1 MNITDSYTPYQ
12 EVSRDPI
19 QYSYCVDFKHI
30 SRYRALRQVV
40 HQGQSSDRFVALE
53 TVNPITSGVKGS
65 LKYYTV
71 PANRENRL
79 DLIAQEQ
86 LGSATYAWVIAY
98 INRIQDGFT
107 VLEGTQLAI
116 PLSLTT
122 LFEKGNVLAPV
133 SAFKLNLGSE

>member
-1 MNITDSYTPYQ
+1 MNITDSYTRYQ
-12 EVSRDPI
+12 DVQRDPI
-19 QYSYCVDFKHI
+19 QYSYCVDYNHI

-40 HQGQSSDRFVALE
+40 HQGNSEDRFIALE
-53 TVNPITSGVKGS
+53 TVNPISGGVRS
-65 LKYYTV
+65 ALKYYVV

-116 PLSLTT
+116 PLTLTS